1 MIGHRRLWQRVSV
14 WWYDLQDS
22 LWFVP
27 AILTVCAALLALGL
41 IRVDEAVRLD
51 ERQRSSIA
59 YTWAFGGG
67 AEGARGVL
75 TSISGTMITVIGVV
89 FSLTVVSLQLASSQF
104 TPRVLRTFT
113 GDRGNQLVL
122 GVFIST
128 FTYALL
134 VMRAIRSES
143 ESGESF
149 VPAIS
154 VTVAIVM
161 ALISVGFL
169 IYYIHHITRS
179 IQAGVIIERAKADT
193 LAMLNEVFPEDDGG
207 TLPEPPLL
215 PEALAYQV
223 RMESGG
229 YVQRIAVDMLKSLAT
244 DDETGIDHLVVR
256 LDTPVGGF
264 LTPHAPLA
272 SVWPASA
279 GRAVEEQIRT
289 AVTVGMERTLQ
300 TDIDLGMRQLADIA
314 LKSLSPGIND
324 PTTATMCLDRMGEV
338 LVEVGRRPDRPAI
351 RCGPRG
357 RGVVILPGPTFGS
370 LAIVAFSQV
379 RHYGAA
385 DVTVMEHVL
394 TTLRRVME
402 NVPPGRHDTLI
413 DQARLGLHAAREA
426 ITLPE
431 DIARVE
437 RAAAWLGDGLGGASP
452 ATPVGLVRTGT
463 SG

>member
-1 MIGHRRLWQRVSV
+1 MIGHQRLRQRVSV

-27 AILTVCAALLALGL
+27 TILTVCAALLALGM
-41 IRVDEAVRLD
+41 IRVDEAIRLD
-51 ERQRSSIA
+51 ERQRFSIA
-59 YTWAFGGG
+59 HTWAFGGG

-128 FTYALL
+128 FTYSLL
-134 VMRAIRSES
+134 VLRSIRSES

-161 ALISVGFL
+161 AMISVGFL

-179 IQAGVIIERAKADT
+179 IQAGVIIDRAKTDT
-193 LAMLNEVFPEDDGG
+193 LAILNEVFPAEDDGSRS
-207 TLPEPPLL
+207 EPPPL

-223 RMESGG
+223 RMGSGG
-229 YVQRIAVDMLKSLAT
+229 YVQRITVDVLKGLAT

-256 LDTPVGGF
+256 IHTPVGGF
-264 LTPHAPLA
+264 LMPDAPLA
-272 SVWPASA
+272 SIWPASA
-279 GRAVEEQIRT
+279 GRAVEEQIRA
-289 AVTVGMERTLQ
+289 AVAVGMERTLQ
-300 TDIDLGMRQLADIA
+300 TDIDLGVRQLADIA

-324 PTTATMCLDRMGEV
+324 PTTATMCVDRMGEV
-338 LVEVGRRPDRPAI
+338 LVEVGRRPDRSVI

-357 RGVVILPGPTFGS
+357 QGVVIVPGPTFES
-370 LAIVAFSQV
+370 LTTVAFDQI

-385 DVTVMEHVL
+385 DVTMMAHL
-394 TTLRRVME
+394 MTTLRRVME

-413 DQARLGLHAAREA
+413 AQARLGLQAAREG

-431 DIARVE
+431 DVARVE
-437 RAAAWLGDGLGGASP
+437 RAAAWLDDASP
-452 ATPVGLVRTGT
+452 ISPDGLVRAN
-463 SG
+463 SAA